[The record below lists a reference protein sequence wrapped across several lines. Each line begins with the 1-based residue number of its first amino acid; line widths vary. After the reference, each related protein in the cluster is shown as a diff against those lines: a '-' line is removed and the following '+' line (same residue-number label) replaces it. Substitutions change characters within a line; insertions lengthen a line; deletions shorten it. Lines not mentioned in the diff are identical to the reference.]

1 METIILSSDSHG
13 DLDLIMKL
21 ADKLGI
27 SIKKLS
33 KNDVEEIGLSLAI
46 KKGRTG
52 EFVDNDSFLN
62 ELDQASKD

>member
-21 ADKLGI
+21 PEKLGI
-27 SIKKLS
+27 PIKKLS
-33 KNDVEEIGLSLAI
+33 KNDVEEIGMSLAI

-52 EFVDNDSFLN
+52 EFVDNDSFRN
-62 ELDQASKD
+62 ELDYASKD